1 MYEKPFFAG
10 WGDMD
15 FNSHMRN
22 TAYLDRSADVR
33 MMFFSEHGFPMSEFV
48 SRRIGP
54 VIMKETLEYFREVAL
69 LEPIKI
75 TLSVAA
81 LADDGSRFEI
91 VNELFGRDRAVFRFA
106 IPLEVF
112 VVVIGFGVRLI
123 DAHLFYQIGASVSPK
138 QTGDFL
144 ITFEV
149 SC

>member
-1 MYEKPFFAG
+1 MYEKSFFAG

-22 TAYLDRSADVR
+22 TAYLDKSADVR

-54 VIMKETLEYFREVAL
+54 VITKETLEYFREVAL
-69 LEPIKI
+69 LETIKV

-91 VNELFGRDRAVFRFA
+91 VNEIYKGNGKIAARVTSSGGWLDQSARKLVVPPDAL
-106 IPLEVF
+106 LEVLRAMPRTEDF
-112 VVVIGFGVRLI
+112 RVL
-123 DAHLFYQIGASVSPK
+123 ASSIK
-138 QTGDFL
+138 
-144 ITFEV
+144 
-149 SC
+149 SR

>member
-54 VIMKETLEYFREVAL
+54 VITKETLEYFREVAL
-69 LEPIKI
+69 LEPIKV

-81 LADDGSRFEI
+81 LSDDGSRFEI
-91 VNELFGRDRAVFRFA
+91 VNEIYKGNGKIAARVTSSGGWLDQSARKLVVPPDALREVLRAMPRTEDFKVLASSLR
-106 IPLEVF
+106 L
-112 VVVIGFGVRLI
+112 GV
-123 DAHLFYQIGASVSPK
+123 
-138 QTGDFL
+138 
-144 ITFEV
+144 
-149 SC
+149 